1 MYWYKVMY
9 LSFYWRMS
17 DMKTWINRQ
26 VLFTAV
32 VAGVSLGIF
41 LKMVE
46 HLTNRRVYTLLL
58 NVDYFPILQNYQFPE
73 VIEFSFHLVISLFI
87 TSCLFAI
94 RNKLNWSNT
103 ALFLNSMVSQL
114 IIAFVLFPTTI
125 LSDRTPA
132 ITDVHA
138 LAWWLSGHLLFGLL
152 VGIFLRRST

>member
-1 MYWYKVMY
+1 
-9 LSFYWRMS
+9 
-17 DMKTWINRQ
+17 MKTLINRQ

-32 VAGVSLGIF
+32 VAGGSLGIF
-41 LKMVE
+41 LKVVE

-58 NVDYFPILQNYQFPE
+58 NVDYFPILHNYYFPE
-73 VIEFSFHLVISLFI
+73 IIEFSFHLVISLVI

-94 RNKLNWSNT
+94 RNKFNWSNT
-103 ALFLNSMVSQL
+103 ALIRSSIVSQL
-114 IIAFVLFPTTI
+114 LIGCVLFPTTI

-152 VGIFLRRST
+152 VGILLRRSTGQFSNWQFLKK